1 MRNIAPFL
9 TLICL
14 TGFFAAASPSF
25 ATLDNLGNILTQVSV
40 TGIIAVGLTFVILC
54 AEIDLSIASIANV
67 TGIAVAYFT
76 LQDSYVNIANVP
88 MPGWAAIL
96 LALVLCALLGLVNAL
111 GLTVIGIPSFIMT
124 LAMMQIA
131 AGISA
136 LLVRGQIAY
145 KVPDLI
151 TTLGSASIGGIPW
164 IVIVAALMLLG
175 GHLVLTYTRF
185 GRYVYMVGG
194 NREAAE
200 YSGLNVKLILGSVMV
215 ISAVCSG
222 IGGMLGVAHFGS
234 AQQNEFDTYLLD
246 SIAAVVVGGTS
257 LFGGRGGIG
266 NTIVGLFVL
275 GVLNNGLDHVNID
288 SFLKILIRGLI
299 LLAALVINVYAQ
311 RLRERTAMMGAL
323 VRLTSPGEIRLPV
336 AHFPRGLGH
345 GADGGKA
352 GRIHHHLAGEPQAPR
367 LAGRAALRILDP
379 LEIDIVRQPEDAADD
394 FCGRKSDGI
403 PKQPRHISLPL
414 GLEPR
419 RAGLARKQLRRIC
432 VAFGLGA
439 PQLEEFAGE
448 PAPDVFDRLQD
459 PSFERSP
466 LARRSLV
473 AGGGEIAHREIAN
486 DRTDIESHRPV
497 ECEFGIDHPRLVL
510 RHHDRA
516 GVQVAMD
523 HRFRRCQ
530 ELQLQPRDRDMQIEV
545 LAEARRSR
553 IEPRRGPAV
562 LLGPAVGIGEDQIL
576 GDLAQRMVAGER
588 GDPFLLLRGRHSKV
602 RREEQRPRHE
612 GRDVVDEARIAGSA
626 RSAPCA

>member
-1 MRNIAPFL
+1 MAASDGATMSRADRTTPQRLAALLRAQMRNIAPFL
-9 TLICL
+9 TLIL
-14 TGFFAAASPSF
+14 LSAFFAIASPSF
-25 ATLDNLGNILTQVSV
+25 ATLDNVGNILTQVSV

-76 LQDSYVNIANVP
+76 VQESYVNIANVP
-88 MPGWAAIL
+88 LPGWAAIL
-96 LALVLCALLGLVNAL
+96 LALLLCAFLGLVNAL

-151 TTLGSASIGGIPW
+151 TTLGSGSIGGIPW
-164 IVIVAALMLLG
+164 IVIVAALMLLA

-215 ISAVCSG
+215 IAAVCAG

-311 RLRERTAMMGAL
+311 RLRA
-323 VRLTSPGEIRLPV
+323 
-336 AHFPRGLGH
+336 
-345 GADGGKA
+345 K
-352 GRIHHHLAGEPQAPR
+352 
-367 LAGRAALRILDP
+367 
-379 LEIDIVRQPEDAADD
+379 AAD
-394 FCGRKSDGI
+394 
-403 PKQPRHISLPL
+403 
-414 GLEPR
+414 
-419 RAGLARKQLRRIC
+419 
-432 VAFGLGA
+432 
-439 PQLEEFAGE
+439 
-448 PAPDVFDRLQD
+448 
-459 PSFERSP
+459 
-466 LARRSLV
+466 
-473 AGGGEIAHREIAN
+473 
-486 DRTDIESHRPV
+486 
-497 ECEFGIDHPRLVL
+497 
-510 RHHDRA
+510 
-516 GVQVAMD
+516 
-523 HRFRRCQ
+523 
-530 ELQLQPRDRDMQIEV
+530 
-545 LAEARRSR
+545 
-553 IEPRRGPAV
+553 
-562 LLGPAVGIGEDQIL
+562 
-576 GDLAQRMVAGER
+576 
-588 GDPFLLLRGRHSKV
+588 
-602 RREEQRPRHE
+602 
-612 GRDVVDEARIAGSA
+612 
-626 RSAPCA
+626 

>member
-1 MRNIAPFL
+1 MASGESATLLADHKPRSLGTFLRSQMRNIAPFL

-14 TGFFAAASPSF
+14 TSFFAAASPSF
-25 ATLDNLGNILTQVSV
+25 GTLDNLGNILTQVSV

-76 LQDSYVNIANVP
+76 LQESYVNIANFP

-96 LALVLCALLGLVNAL
+96 LALALCALLGLVNAL

-145 KVPDLI
+145 KVPDVI
-151 TTLGSASIGGIPW
+151 TTLGSGSIGGIPW

-200 YSGLNVKLILGSVMV
+200 YSGLNVKLILGAVMV

-299 LLAALVINVYAQ
+299 LLAALIINVYAQ
-311 RLRERTAMMGAL
+311 RLRERA
-323 VRLTSPGEIRLPV
+323 
-336 AHFPRGLGH
+336 
-345 GADGGKA
+345 
-352 GRIHHHLAGEPQAPR
+352 
-367 LAGRAALRILDP
+367 
-379 LEIDIVRQPEDAADD
+379 
-394 FCGRKSDGI
+394 
-403 PKQPRHISLPL
+403 
-414 GLEPR
+414 
-419 RAGLARKQLRRIC
+419 
-432 VAFGLGA
+432 
-439 PQLEEFAGE
+439 
-448 PAPDVFDRLQD
+448 
-459 PSFERSP
+459 
-466 LARRSLV
+466 
-473 AGGGEIAHREIAN
+473 
-486 DRTDIESHRPV
+486 V
-497 ECEFGIDHPRLVL
+497 E
-510 RHHDRA
+510 
-516 GVQVAMD
+516 
-523 HRFRRCQ
+523 
-530 ELQLQPRDRDMQIEV
+530 
-545 LAEARRSR
+545 
-553 IEPRRGPAV
+553 
-562 LLGPAVGIGEDQIL
+562 
-576 GDLAQRMVAGER
+576 
-588 GDPFLLLRGRHSKV
+588 
-602 RREEQRPRHE
+602 
-612 GRDVVDEARIAGSA
+612 
-626 RSAPCA
+626 

>member
-1 MRNIAPFL
+1 MSSETALAAKQRARGLAPFLRSQMRNIAPFL
-9 TLICL
+9 TLIFL
-14 TGFFAAASPSF
+14 SGFFAFASPSF

-76 LQDSYVNIANVP
+76 LQESYVNIANIP
-88 MPGWAAIL
+88 LPGAVAIIL
-96 LALVLCALLGLVNAL
+96 SILLCALLGLVNAL

-145 KVPDLI
+145 KVPSLI
-151 TTLGSASIGGIPW
+151 TTLGSGSIGGIPW
-164 IVIVAALMLLG
+164 IVIVAAIMLLG

-200 YSGLNVKLILGSVMV
+200 YAGLNVKLILGAVMV

-311 RLRERTAMMGAL
+311 RLRE
-323 VRLTSPGEIRLPV
+323 
-336 AHFPRGLGH
+336 
-345 GADGGKA
+345 KA
-352 GRIHHHLAGEPQAPR
+352 
-367 LAGRAALRILDP
+367 
-379 LEIDIVRQPEDAADD
+379 
-394 FCGRKSDGI
+394 
-403 PKQPRHISLPL
+403 
-414 GLEPR
+414 
-419 RAGLARKQLRRIC
+419 
-432 VAFGLGA
+432 
-439 PQLEEFAGE
+439 
-448 PAPDVFDRLQD
+448 
-459 PSFERSP
+459 
-466 LARRSLV
+466 
-473 AGGGEIAHREIAN
+473 
-486 DRTDIESHRPV
+486 V
-497 ECEFGIDHPRLVL
+497 E
-510 RHHDRA
+510 
-516 GVQVAMD
+516 
-523 HRFRRCQ
+523 
-530 ELQLQPRDRDMQIEV
+530 
-545 LAEARRSR
+545 
-553 IEPRRGPAV
+553 
-562 LLGPAVGIGEDQIL
+562 
-576 GDLAQRMVAGER
+576 
-588 GDPFLLLRGRHSKV
+588 
-602 RREEQRPRHE
+602 
-612 GRDVVDEARIAGSA
+612 
-626 RSAPCA
+626 

>member
-1 MRNIAPFL
+1 MASSETVPAAAHKTRGIGSFLRSQMRNIAPFL
-9 TLICL
+9 TLIFL
-14 TGFFAAASPSF
+14 SLFFAIASPSF

-76 LQDSYVNIANVP
+76 LQESYVNIANVP
-88 MPGWAAIL
+88 LPGAAAIL
-96 LALVLCALLGLVNAL
+96 LSLLLCAFLGLVNAL

-151 TTLGSASIGGIPW
+151 ATLGSGSIGGIPW
-164 IVIVAALMLLG
+164 IVIVAALMLLA

-200 YSGLNVKLILGSVMV
+200 YSGLNVKLILNAVMI

-299 LLAALVINVYAQ
+299 LLAALIINVYAQ
-311 RLRERTAMMGAL
+311 RLRE
-323 VRLTSPGEIRLPV
+323 
-336 AHFPRGLGH
+336 
-345 GADGGKA
+345 KA
-352 GRIHHHLAGEPQAPR
+352 
-367 LAGRAALRILDP
+367 
-379 LEIDIVRQPEDAADD
+379 
-394 FCGRKSDGI
+394 
-403 PKQPRHISLPL
+403 
-414 GLEPR
+414 
-419 RAGLARKQLRRIC
+419 
-432 VAFGLGA
+432 
-439 PQLEEFAGE
+439 
-448 PAPDVFDRLQD
+448 
-459 PSFERSP
+459 
-466 LARRSLV
+466 
-473 AGGGEIAHREIAN
+473 
-486 DRTDIESHRPV
+486 
-497 ECEFGIDHPRLVL
+497 
-510 RHHDRA
+510 
-516 GVQVAMD
+516 
-523 HRFRRCQ
+523 
-530 ELQLQPRDRDMQIEV
+530 
-545 LAEARRSR
+545 
-553 IEPRRGPAV
+553 
-562 LLGPAVGIGEDQIL
+562 
-576 GDLAQRMVAGER
+576 
-588 GDPFLLLRGRHSKV
+588 
-602 RREEQRPRHE
+602 
-612 GRDVVDEARIAGSA
+612 VD
-626 RSAPCA
+626 

>member
-1 MRNIAPFL
+1 MSSETALATGRRARGLAPFLRSQMRNIAPFL
-9 TLICL
+9 TLIFL
-14 TGFFAAASPSF
+14 TAFFAFASPSF

-76 LQDSYVNIANVP
+76 LQESYVNIANIP
-88 MPGWAAIL
+88 LPGVVAIIL
-96 LALVLCALLGLVNAL
+96 SILLCALLGLVNAL

-145 KVPDLI
+145 KVPSLI
-151 TTLGSASIGGIPW
+151 TTLGSGSIGGIPW

-200 YSGLNVKLILGSVMV
+200 YSGLNVKLILGAVMV

-311 RLRERTAMMGAL
+311 RLRE
-323 VRLTSPGEIRLPV
+323 
-336 AHFPRGLGH
+336 
-345 GADGGKA
+345 K
-352 GRIHHHLAGEPQAPR
+352 
-367 LAGRAALRILDP
+367 
-379 LEIDIVRQPEDAADD
+379 AAD
-394 FCGRKSDGI
+394 
-403 PKQPRHISLPL
+403 
-414 GLEPR
+414 
-419 RAGLARKQLRRIC
+419 
-432 VAFGLGA
+432 
-439 PQLEEFAGE
+439 
-448 PAPDVFDRLQD
+448 
-459 PSFERSP
+459 
-466 LARRSLV
+466 
-473 AGGGEIAHREIAN
+473 
-486 DRTDIESHRPV
+486 
-497 ECEFGIDHPRLVL
+497 
-510 RHHDRA
+510 
-516 GVQVAMD
+516 
-523 HRFRRCQ
+523 
-530 ELQLQPRDRDMQIEV
+530 
-545 LAEARRSR
+545 
-553 IEPRRGPAV
+553 
-562 LLGPAVGIGEDQIL
+562 
-576 GDLAQRMVAGER
+576 
-588 GDPFLLLRGRHSKV
+588 
-602 RREEQRPRHE
+602 
-612 GRDVVDEARIAGSA
+612 
-626 RSAPCA
+626 

>member
-1 MRNIAPFL
+1 MASSETAQAAGSRARGLAPFLRSQMRNIAPFL
-9 TLICL
+9 TLIFL
-14 TGFFAAASPSF
+14 SAFFALASPSF

-54 AEIDLSIASIANV
+54 AEIDLSIAGIANV
-67 TGIAVAYFT
+67 TGIAVAFFT
-76 LQDSYVNIANVP
+76 MQESYVNIANLP
-88 MPGWAAIL
+88 LPGAAAIL
-96 LALVLCALLGLVNAL
+96 LAIALCALLGLVNAL

-145 KVPDLI
+145 KVPDVI
-151 TTLGSASIGGIPW
+151 TTLGSGSIGGVPW

-222 IGGMLGVAHFGS
+222 LGGMLGVAHFGS

-311 RLRERTAMMGAL
+311 QLRERA
-323 VRLTSPGEIRLPV
+323 
-336 AHFPRGLGH
+336 
-345 GADGGKA
+345 
-352 GRIHHHLAGEPQAPR
+352 
-367 LAGRAALRILDP
+367 
-379 LEIDIVRQPEDAADD
+379 
-394 FCGRKSDGI
+394 
-403 PKQPRHISLPL
+403 
-414 GLEPR
+414 
-419 RAGLARKQLRRIC
+419 
-432 VAFGLGA
+432 
-439 PQLEEFAGE
+439 
-448 PAPDVFDRLQD
+448 
-459 PSFERSP
+459 
-466 LARRSLV
+466 
-473 AGGGEIAHREIAN
+473 
-486 DRTDIESHRPV
+486 V
-497 ECEFGIDHPRLVL
+497 E
-510 RHHDRA
+510 
-516 GVQVAMD
+516 
-523 HRFRRCQ
+523 
-530 ELQLQPRDRDMQIEV
+530 
-545 LAEARRSR
+545 
-553 IEPRRGPAV
+553 
-562 LLGPAVGIGEDQIL
+562 
-576 GDLAQRMVAGER
+576 
-588 GDPFLLLRGRHSKV
+588 
-602 RREEQRPRHE
+602 
-612 GRDVVDEARIAGSA
+612 
-626 RSAPCA
+626 

>member
-1 MRNIAPFL
+1 MTSGESVTVATERKRPRGLSAMLRSQMRNIAPFL

-14 TGFFAAASPSF
+14 SGFFAAASPSF

-76 LQDSYVNIANVP
+76 MQESYVTIPNLP
-88 MPGWAAIL
+88 MAGWAAIL
-96 LALVLCALLGLVNAL
+96 MALVLCALLGLVNAF

-145 KVPDLI
+145 KVPDII
-151 TTLGSASIGGIPW
+151 TTLGSGSIGGVPW

-200 YSGLNVKLILGSVMV
+200 YSGLNVNLILGSVMV

-311 RLRERTAMMGAL
+311 RLRA
-323 VRLTSPGEIRLPV
+323 
-336 AHFPRGLGH
+336 
-345 GADGGKA
+345 
-352 GRIHHHLAGEPQAPR
+352 QA
-367 LAGRAALRILDP
+367 
-379 LEIDIVRQPEDAADD
+379 
-394 FCGRKSDGI
+394 
-403 PKQPRHISLPL
+403 
-414 GLEPR
+414 
-419 RAGLARKQLRRIC
+419 
-432 VAFGLGA
+432 
-439 PQLEEFAGE
+439 
-448 PAPDVFDRLQD
+448 
-459 PSFERSP
+459 
-466 LARRSLV
+466 
-473 AGGGEIAHREIAN
+473 
-486 DRTDIESHRPV
+486 TD
-497 ECEFGIDHPRLVL
+497 
-510 RHHDRA
+510 
-516 GVQVAMD
+516 
-523 HRFRRCQ
+523 
-530 ELQLQPRDRDMQIEV
+530 
-545 LAEARRSR
+545 
-553 IEPRRGPAV
+553 
-562 LLGPAVGIGEDQIL
+562 
-576 GDLAQRMVAGER
+576 
-588 GDPFLLLRGRHSKV
+588 
-602 RREEQRPRHE
+602 
-612 GRDVVDEARIAGSA
+612 
-626 RSAPCA
+626 